1 MNELTY
7 ESKIAVLKIL
17 TEIMNADNIVHE
29 NEARYMNEVLTSFG
43 MDDSVKSEIDQL
55 LTLKALSVVRQL
67 PTLTKNEISR
77 MMGKMIIID
86 SDINYNEV
94 KLYNAFCQSC
104 DIDGDFDIDDYPD
117 YLLSGPFFDPEEL

>member
-43 MDDSVKSEIDQL
+43 MDDSVKPEIDRL

-67 PTLTKNEISR
+67 PKLTKNEISR

>member
-1 MNELTY
+1 MNDLTY

-29 NEARYMNEVLTSFG
+29 NEARYMNEVRTSFG

-55 LTLKALSVVRQL
+55 LTLKALSVIRLL
-67 PTLTKNEISR
+67 PTQTKNEISR

-94 KLYNAFCQSC
+94 KLYNSFCQSC